1 MKERFFLLAALLI
14 PGLELT
20 AESRIVV
27 KDEAI
32 RPVERRIF
40 GTNQIAGVNRKNQ
53 KTGGRNRTYDLG
65 MGIWDPAGNA
75 PNPEMV
81 RLAREAGV
89 TVHRW
94 PGGCRT
100 HNFDWKKLIGKA
112 ESRPNNRFGLPE
124 FLRFCRETKAIP
136 IITLPDYSGTA
147 QDAADLVE
155 YLNSPDDGNHPWA
168 ARRAGDGHPEP
179 YGVVYFEYGNE
190 TYHGNHEGSLSQGA
204 KGIIYAPEYARRY
217 AEYRR
222 AMRKVDP
229 RIRLGAV
236 CHEEWIPEIL
246 KRNGK
251 NVDFFVPHIYI
262 GTYSANDGAIAP
274 ETLFSIALG
283 GVRICTRKLASVQK
297 EAETLGIQKNFP
309 LAVTE
314 YNCFMHN
321 NKPRPYRFSLGGAL
335 ISAEILRILLHDP
348 NVFMANYWLF
358 ANEFWGTIRNFQAPH
373 LRRPAHYMFTLFRRH
388 LQEELLR
395 TEVQCPRFDSPGGY
409 GVPRASGA
417 VSAEGEA
424 KESARN
430 LLPPQPWKFIG
441 GAKEKEIFSQKEL
454 ADGTLEITFHKDIF
468 LNYFHAQKRMPAN
481 SLSGYRVSAEI
492 RTEGMEDSS
501 GAAIQI
507 GDGRGFDATRS
518 CAVSPGVLSR
528 QWRTISTVY
537 TPLADTKSLLI
548 SMRRLAGNSRGKI
561 LVRNVRVT
569 ETIPDNIGASPLVE
583 VTASRSKDGKKYSFV
598 IINKSMKEP
607 EPLFLALPGIRRVTA
622 ETLSGP
628 SVDAV
633 NEDDPE
639 CVTLRPQK
647 CRIAEEG
654 LRTLL
659 PPHSLTGI
667 TVER

>member
-1 MKERFFLLAALLI
+1 M
-14 PGLELT
+14 
-20 AESRIVV
+20 
-27 KDEAI
+27 
-32 RPVERRIF
+32 
-40 GTNQIAGVNRKNQ
+40 
-53 KTGGRNRTYDLG
+53 
-65 MGIWDPAGNA
+65 
-75 PNPEMV
+75 
-81 RLAREAGV
+81 
-89 TVHRW
+89 
-94 PGGCRT
+94 
-100 HNFDWKKLIGKA
+100 
-112 ESRPNNRFGLPE
+112 
-124 FLRFCRETKAIP
+124 
-136 IITLPDYSGTA
+136 
-147 QDAADLVE
+147 
-155 YLNSPDDGNHPWA
+155 
-168 ARRAGDGHPEP
+168 
-179 YGVVYFEYGNE
+179 
-190 TYHGNHEGSLSQGA
+190 
-204 KGIIYAPEYARRY
+204 
-217 AEYRR
+217 
-222 AMRKVDP
+222 
-229 RIRLGAV
+229 
-236 CHEEWIPEIL
+236 
-246 KRNGK
+246 
-251 NVDFFVPHIYI
+251 
-262 GTYSANDGAIAP
+262 
-274 ETLFSIALG
+274 
-283 GVRICTRKLASVQK
+283 RICTRKLASVQK

-358 ANEFWGTIRNFQAPH
+358 ANEFWGSIRNFQAPH

-409 GVPRASGA
+409 GVPRASGEI
-417 VSAEGEA
+417 SPEGEA

-454 ADGTLEITFHKDIF
+454 ADGTLEITFHKDTF

-548 SMRRLAGNSRGKI
+548 SMRRIAGNSRGKI
-561 LVRNVRVT
+561 WVRNVRVT
-569 ETIPDNIGASPLVE
+569 ETIPDNIGASPLIE
-583 VTASRSKDGKKYSFV
+583 VTASRSKAGKRYSFV

-607 EPLFLALPGIRRVTA
+607 EPLFLALPGIRHVTA

-639 CVTLRPQK
+639 CVILRPQK
-647 CRIAEEG
+647 CRVTAEG
-654 LRTLL
+654 LQTLL
-659 PPHSLTGI
+659 RPHSLTGI